1 MPQPL
6 LSFCLGA
13 TYGTLKSFKIS
24 GQLLLRDSLD
34 SNVWSINTELTPGKW
49 DPSKAIEDA
58 E

>member
-49 DPSKAIEDA
+49 GPSKAIE
-58 E
+58 